1 MDRDDRAFSL
11 MDDAATIS
19 AIVRRT
25 PAARLAEV
33 AFADWTWLDL
43 IGHVADTAELFA
55 ERVRRCIEES
65 DPSFPDR
72 DTDAWVRE
80 RRGSRDAAECAARI
94 AAEHM
99 RIVRLLDGPGAP
111 ERTGAHSTHGR
122 VTAGWLADYQVR
134 HSREHVR
141 ELQAAFPPG

>member
-25 PAARLAEV
+25 PAARLAEI

-55 ERVRRCIEES
+55 ERVRRCIEED

-72 DTDAWVRE
+72 DTDAWVSE

-94 AAEHM
+94 SAEHM
-99 RIVRLLDGPGAP
+99 RLVRLLDAPGAP
-111 ERTGAHSTHGR
+111 ARTATHSTHGR
-122 VTAGWLADYQVR
+122 VTAGQVADYQVR